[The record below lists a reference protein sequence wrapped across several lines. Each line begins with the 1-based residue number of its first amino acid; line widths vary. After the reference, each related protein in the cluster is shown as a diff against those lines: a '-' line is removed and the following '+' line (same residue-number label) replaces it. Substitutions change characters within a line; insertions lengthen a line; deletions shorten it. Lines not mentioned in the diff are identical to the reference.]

1 MKINYLLLGE
11 KIKKIRR
18 RKNLSQSTL
27 AELVNV
33 SISYISRVEC
43 GKDHISIDLLVNVCE
58 ALETNVDEILTKNHF
73 DEYSYLMKESTDLE
87 KKLIIA
93 VCDAITEIIRKENM
107 Q

>member
-27 AELVNV
+27 AELVSV
-33 SISYISRVEC
+33 SPPYISRIEC
-43 GKDHISIDLLVNVCE
+43 GKNHISLELLVKVCN
-58 ALETNVDEILTKNHF
+58 ALETNLDEILIGNHF
-73 DEYSYLMKESTDLE
+73 DEYSYLTKESTDFE

-93 VCDAITEIIRKENM
+93 VCDTIIGIIRKENM

>member
-43 GKDHISIDLLVNVCE
+43 GKDHISLDLLVNVCE
-58 ALETNVDEILTKNHF
+58 ALETNLDEILTENHF
-73 DEYSYLMKESTDLE
+73 NEYPYLMKESTDLE

-93 VCDAITEIIRKENM
+93 VCDVITEIIRKENM